1 MRFYTVKETGAYAFH
16 AILEEWDDL
25 SFTYKSNLYVKKKV
39 YILYGLNK
47 TKEEY
52 IAYSKLEKYIKS
64 KEIIAISIYGEDYEI
79 RIAGAELYIFS
90 FKIEKVKDLVKLLG
104 IVKMGDQNDLH
115 FYC

>member
-1 MRFYTVKETGAYAFH
+1 MRFYKVKETGAYAFH
-16 AILEEWDDL
+16 TILEEWDDL
-25 SFTYKSNLYVKKKV
+25 SFTYKSNLNVKKQV

-52 IAYSKLEKYIKS
+52 IAYSKLEKYIKT

-90 FKIEKVKDLVKLLG
+90 FKIEKVKDLVKTLKIISVNNNLRC
-104 IVKMGDQNDLH
+104 I
-115 FYC
+115 